1 MRHLLLALLALFII
15 APLFAGDELPPVVYV
30 PYEQTPTIDPKKQ
43 AVFLPYERFM
53 ALWEAAK
60 PKPDQPVKP
69 PVGATFGDYVL
80 TGVVKGDLADLTMTG
95 TVTGLDTGWAQVV
108 LPATLGLS
116 GFTPADDRLVLER
129 TDKALVLHV
138 RGTGQHKFT
147 STVAAPVTGDAAGR
161 RSLSLSLPAAGAG
174 RLDLLVPQAD
184 AALTLT
190 PAVAAITTPAKDG
203 TRLLAVLGG
212 TAQVQISWQPPA
224 EVASGE
230 ALILSDGEIRLTVGE
245 RSLRYDLTLDLTIL
259 RRPLENVRIA
269 LPADAQVL
277 AVEGKDVR
285 TWERT
290 AMGEAQVLTVSFHQ
304 PVSGS
309 YALLV
314 RMERAIDALTPGAS
328 RSVAVAWPTVVGAA
342 RATGRIAVVQGEGLV
357 AAMESA
363 TGLSQVDPGETQT
376 GNAAVAA
383 YRFHAAPP
391 ESRLLV
397 TRLAS
402 DLRAGI
408 HQLVRLGREE
418 DLIAVVLD
426 LDVRKAGIFA
436 LALDV
441 PATWELV
448 DTGGLPLDDARLAAA
463 NGATRR
469 LDLALRGRLLG
480 AGQVVVR
487 FKAPPSIP
495 REATAAAVATT
506 TTVTVAKLVDVR
518 QVRGTLAVATPSS
531 WSLTSSART
540 GLTST
545 EVEALRRDGLLA
557 NLARELKED
566 EDLPLGFTFLGADA
580 STVLAIAPRA
590 RELNIRHEELVSV
603 AEGHLRRLV
612 TLRGEVRYS
621 AAPALRLSA
630 PSELDSKLV
639 FKGSALAEQTVVSR
653 ADGRSTWELRFQAP
667 ITGAF
672 TITVEDQRDVPAL
685 TAGTPLPLTLEPLT
699 VLDATR
705 VSHIFAVA
713 REGTVEVSATA
724 AGLETVAPADL
735 PAGLRTQGVVAGF
748 QGAASV
754 AVALTLVRHDLVTLA
769 DGAVTAA
776 RYLAVM
782 SEERL
787 LRVQGELLL
796 STRGRPYLELRL
808 PAGAEL
814 LEVAID
820 RRQGRPS
827 RRADGSVVIPLGDGA
842 GLRSQVVAFVYE
854 QRFSDGQLGSW
865 GSLALELPRLNDK
878 RASTS
883 SGVAAKPATNEVTVR
898 PLPVGPVSFDLFLP
912 DHLIPWGWRGD
923 VTPARE
929 TIPLWGEVLARLQ
942 DTPAMHYGDLDEIA
956 LRSDGLTVP
965 VTLTGRRHHLSRLG
979 DGGGMDVRFVA
990 TGLLNLLALFAL
1002 LLGALAVWFARRR
1015 NDVIAGLAITA
1026 AVLVAAIAAPWA
1038 TVMSGFAV
1046 GVFAVLTII
1055 LLRNVVAAL
1064 RARRV
1069 AAVPL
1074 QVVTPDPWLEQPK
1087 PLPLAPLM
1095 PATPAA
1101 PPGDSKLVDEKP
1113 TEEKPMDEKPQ
1124 DPRP

>member
-1 MRHLLLALLALFII
+1 MRPLLLALFAL

-30 PYEQTPTIDPKKQ
+30 PYDQTPTLDPKKQ

-60 PKPDQPVKP
+60 PKTDVPVKP

-80 TGVVKGDLADLTMTG
+80 TGTVKGDLAELTMTG

-138 RGTGQHKFT
+138 RGTGQHTFT
-147 STVAAPVTGDAAGR
+147 ATVAAPVTGDAAGR

-190 PAVAAITTPAKDG
+190 PAVAATTTPAKDG

-212 TAQVQISWQPPA
+212 TAQVQIGWQPPA
-224 EVASGE
+224 EVATGD

-245 RSLRYDLTLDLTIL
+245 RSLRYDLALDLTIL
-259 RRPLENVRIA
+259 RRPLDNVRIA

-290 AMGEAQVLTVSFHQ
+290 VMGEAQVLTVSFHQ
-304 PVSGS
+304 PVSGG
-309 YALLV
+309 YALVV

-328 RSVAVAWPTVVGAA
+328 RSVPVAWPTVVGAA

-363 TGLSQVDPGETQT
+363 TGLSQVDPAETQT
-376 GNAAVAA
+376 GDAAVAA

-448 DTGGLPLDDARLAAA
+448 DTGGLPLDDARLSPANSAA
-463 NGATRR
+463 NGAMRR

-480 AGQVVVR
+480 AGQLTVR

-495 REATAAAVATT
+495 REAADAKSVS
-506 TTVTVAKLVDVR
+506 TTVTVAKLVDAR

-531 WSLTSSART
+531 WSLTSSERT

-545 EVEALRRDGLLA
+545 EVEALRRDGPLA
-557 NLARELKED
+557 NLARELKDD
-566 EDLPLGFTFLGADA
+566 EDLPLGFTFLGAEA

-590 RELNIRHEELVSV
+590 RELNIRHEELISV

-621 AAPALRLSA
+621 AAPSLRLSA
-630 PSELDSKLV
+630 PTELDGKLV
-639 FKGSALAEQTVVSR
+639 FKGSALAEQKVVSR

-672 TITVEDQRDVPAL
+672 TITVEDQSEVKAL
-685 TAGTPLPLTLEPLT
+685 TAGTPLPLTLQPFT

-705 VSHIFAVA
+705 VSHICAVA

-748 QGAASV
+748 HGPASV
-754 AVALTLVRHDLVTLA
+754 TVALTLVRHDLVTLA

-878 RASTS
+878 RSNISTDAT
-883 SGVAAKPATNEVTVR
+883 VKPTNEVIAR

-912 DHLIPWGWRGD
+912 ANLIPWGWRGD
-923 VTPARE
+923 VAPTFE
-929 TIPLWGEVLARLQ
+929 NMPLWGGVLARLNNVPPIR
-942 DTPAMHYGDLDEIA
+942 DREASH
-956 LRSDGLTVP
+956 LRGDGLTVP
-965 VTLTGRRHHLSRLG
+965 VTLSGRGHHLARLG
-979 DGGGMDVRFVA
+979 DGGELSLRFVSN
-990 TGLLNLLALFAL
+990 GVINLLALVAL
-1002 LLGALAVWFARRR
+1002 VLGALAVWFARHR
-1015 NDVIAGLAITA
+1015 NEVVAGLAITA

-1038 TVMSGFAV
+1038 TVMCGFAV
-1046 GVFAVLTII
+1046 GVFAVLAV
-1055 LLRNVVAAL
+1055 LLVQNIVAAP

-1069 AAVPL
+1069 AAVP
-1074 QVVTPDPWLEQPK
+1074 QVVTPDPWLEEPK
-1087 PLPLAPLM
+1087 PLPVSAMEAPTTEGPVSEPQTP
-1095 PATPAA
+1095 PANDTK
-1101 PPGDSKLVDEKP
+1101 S
-1113 TEEKPMDEKPQ
+1113 TDEKPQ

>member
-1 MRHLLLALLALFII
+1 MRHLLLALFVI

-30 PYEQTPTIDPKKQ
+30 PYDQTPTVDPKKQ

-80 TGVVKGDLADLTMTG
+80 TGAVKGDLAELTMTG

-147 STVAAPVTGDAAGR
+147 ATVAAPVTGDAAGR

-190 PAVAAITTPAKDG
+190 PAVAATTTPAKDG

-212 TAQVQISWQPPA
+212 TTQVQIGWQPPA
-224 EVASGE
+224 EVATGE

-245 RSLRYDLTLDLTIL
+245 RSLRYDLALDLTIL
-259 RRPLENVRIA
+259 RRPLEVVRIA
-269 LPADAQVL
+269 LPADTQVL

-290 AMGEAQVLTVSFHQ
+290 TMGDGQVLAVSFHQ
-304 PVSGS
+304 PVSGA
-309 YALLV
+309 YALVV

-328 RSVAVAWPTVVGAA
+328 RTLPVAWPSVVGAA

-495 REATAAAVATT
+495 REATDAKGAT

-557 NLARELKED
+557 NLARELKDD

-580 STVLAIAPRA
+580 STVLAITPRA

-621 AAPALRLSA
+621 AAPSLRLSA
-630 PSELDSKLV
+630 PTDLDGKLV
-639 FKGSALAEQTVVSR
+639 FKGTTLAEQTVVSR

-685 TAGTPLPLTLEPLT
+685 TAGTPLPLRLEPLT

-705 VSHIFAVA
+705 VSHICAVA
-713 REGTVEVSATA
+713 REGSVEVSATA

-754 AVALTLVRHDLVTLA
+754 AVGLTLVRHDLVTLA
-769 DGAVTAA
+769 DGAVVAA
-776 RYLAVM
+776 HYLAVM

-854 QRFSDGQLGSW
+854 QRFSEGQLGSW

-878 RASTS
+878 RATE
-883 SGVAAKPATNEVTVR
+883 AMAKPTTTDAIAR
-898 PLPVGPVSFDLFLP
+898 PLPVGPVAFDLFLP
-912 DHLIPWGWRGD
+912 ANLIPWGWRGD
-923 VTPARE
+923 VAPTRE
-929 TIPLWGEVLARLQ
+929 VEPLWGGVLARL
-942 DTPAMHYGDLDEIA
+942 GDQEQLREHGQVA
-956 LRSDGLTVP
+956 LNNEGLTVP
-965 VTLTGRRHHLSRLG
+965 VTLTGRRHHLARLG
-979 DGGGMDVRFVA
+979 DGGELRVGFVS
-990 TGLLNLLALFAL
+990 TGVLNLLALFTL
-1002 LLGALAVWFARRR
+1002 VLGGLAVWFARGR
-1015 NDVIAGLAITA
+1015 NEVVAGLAITA

-1038 TVMSGFAV
+1038 TVMGGFAV
-1046 GVFAVLTII
+1046 GVFAVLTLI
-1055 LLRNVVAAL
+1055 LLRNIVAAL

-1069 AAVPL
+1069 AAVP

-1087 PLPLAPLM
+1087 PLPI
-1095 PATPAA
+1095 PAMVPASPE
-1101 PPGDSKLVDEKP
+1101 PPVSEPQTSPAKDTKP
-1113 TEEKPMDEKPQ
+1113 TDEKPQ

>member
-1 MRHLLLALLALFII
+1 MRHLLLALLALFVI
-15 APLFAGDELPPVVYV
+15 APLFAGEELPPVVYV

-43 AVFLPYERFM
+43 AVFMPYERFM

-60 PKPDQPVKP
+60 PKPDVPVKP

-80 TGVVKGDLADLTMTG
+80 TGVVKGDLAELTMTG

-138 RGTGQHKFT
+138 RGIGQHTFT
-147 STVAAPVTGDAAGR
+147 ATVAAPVTGDAAGR

-190 PAVAAITTPAKDG
+190 PAVAATTTPAKDG
-203 TRLLAVLGG
+203 TRLMAVLGG

-245 RSLRYDLTLDLTIL
+245 RSLRYDLALDLTIL
-259 RRPLENVRIA
+259 RRPLEVVRIA

-290 AMGEAQVLTVSFHQ
+290 TVGADQVLAVSFHQ
-304 PVSGS
+304 PVSGA
-309 YALLV
+309 YALVV

-328 RSVAVAWPTVVGAA
+328 RTLPVAWPSVLGAA

-363 TGLSQVDPGETQT
+363 TGLSQVDPAETQT

-448 DTGGLPLDDARLAAA
+448 DTSGLPLDDARLAAA

-480 AGQVVVR
+480 AGQLTVR

-495 REATAAAVATT
+495 REANAAAVA

-621 AAPALRLSA
+621 AAPSLRISA
-630 PSELDSKLV
+630 PTTLDTKLV
-639 FKGSALAEQTVVSR
+639 FKGATLAEQTVVSR

-672 TITVEDQRDVPAL
+672 TITVEDQRDIPAL
-685 TAGTPLPLTLEPLT
+685 TAGTPLPLKLEPLT

-705 VSHIFAVA
+705 VSHICAVA
-713 REGTVEVSATA
+713 REGSVEVSAVAT
-724 AGLETVAPADL
+724 GLESVAPADL
-735 PAGLRTQGVVAGF
+735 PAGLRTQGVIAGF

-754 AVALTLVRHDLVTLA
+754 AVDLTLVRHDLVTLA
-769 DGAVTAA
+769 DGAVVAA
-776 RYLAVM
+776 HYRAVM

-854 QRFSDGQLGSW
+854 QRFNEGQLGSW

-878 RASTS
+878 RLTDA
-883 SGVAAKPATNEVTVR
+883 AAKPAAIDAIAR

-912 DHLIPWGWRGD
+912 AHLIPWGWRGE
-923 VTPARE
+923 VTPTNE
-929 TIPLWGEVLARLQ
+929 VEPLWGGVLARL
-942 DTPAMHYGDLDEIA
+942 GDQERTRDRRDMA
-956 LRSDGLTVP
+956 LNNEGLTVP
-965 VTLTGRRHHLSRLG
+965 VALTGRRHQLARLG
-979 DGGGMDVRFVA
+979 DGGDLRVGFVS
-990 TGLLNLLALFAL
+990 TGVLNLLALFTL
-1002 LLGALAVWFARRR
+1002 VLGGLAVWFARRR
-1015 NDVIAGLAITA
+1015 NEVIAGLAITA
-1026 AVLVAAIAAPWA
+1026 AVLVAAIAAPWF
-1038 TVMSGFAV
+1038 TVMGGFAV
-1046 GVFAVLTII
+1046 GVFAVLTLI
-1055 LLRNVVAAL
+1055 LLRNLVASL
-1064 RARRV
+1064 RTHRV
-1069 AAVPL
+1069 AAVP

-1087 PLPLAPLM
+1087 PLPLAPVV
-1095 PATPAA
+1095 PATSA
-1101 PPGDSKLVDEKP
+1101 PPS
-1113 TEEKPMDEKPQ
+1113 EEKPKDDQPQ
-1124 DPRP
+1124 EPRS

>member
-1 MRHLLLALLALFII
+1 MRHLLLALFMI
-15 APLFAGDELPPVVYV
+15 APLAAVDELPPVVYV
-30 PYEQTPTIDPKKQ
+30 PFDQTPTVDPKKQ

-60 PKPDQPVKP
+60 PKPDVAVKP
-69 PVGATFGDYVL
+69 PVGATFGEYTL
-80 TGVVKGDLADLTMTG
+80 TGTVKGDLAELTMIG
-95 TVTGLDTGWAQVV
+95 TVTGLDTGWAQVA
-108 LPATLGLS
+108 LPSTLGLS
-116 GFTPADDRLVLER
+116 GFTPGDDSLVLER
-129 TDKALVLHV
+129 SDKALVLHV

-147 STVAAPVTGDAAGR
+147 ATVAAPVTGDAAGR

-174 RLDLLVPQAD
+174 KLDLLVPQAD

-190 PAVAAITTPAKDG
+190 PAVAATTTPAKEG

-212 TAQVQISWQPPA
+212 TSQVQIGWQPPA
-224 EVASGE
+224 EVATGE

-245 RSLRYDLTLDLTIL
+245 RSLRYDLALDLTIL
-259 RRPLENVRIA
+259 RRPLDTVRIS

-290 AMGEAQVLTVSFHQ
+290 AMGEAQVLAVSFHQ
-304 PVSGS
+304 PVSGT
-309 YALLV
+309 YALMV
-314 RMERAIDALTPGAS
+314 RMERAIDGLTPGAS
-328 RSVAVAWPTVVGAA
+328 RTLPVAWPSVVGAA
-342 RATGRIAVVQGEGLV
+342 RSTGRIAVVQGEGLV
-357 AAMESA
+357 VAME
-363 TGLSQVDPGETQT
+363 TVNGLSQVDPGETKT

-383 YRFHAAPP
+383 FRFHAAPP

-441 PATWELV
+441 PAAWELV

-480 AGQVVVR
+480 AGQLVVR

-495 REATAAAVATT
+495 REAKAAS
-506 TTVTVAKLVDVR
+506 TTVTVAKLADAH

-531 WSLTSSART
+531 WSLTSSERT
-540 GLTST
+540 GLTGT

-557 NLARELKED
+557 NLARELKDD
-566 EDLPLGFTFLGADA
+566 EDLPLGFTFLGPEA

-590 RELNIRHEELVSV
+590 RELNVRHEELISV

-621 AAPALRLSA
+621 AAPSLRISA
-630 PSELDSKLV
+630 PTALDGKLV
-639 FKGSALAEQTVVSR
+639 FKGATLAEQTVVSR

-672 TITVEDQRDVPAL
+672 AITIEDQRDVPAL

-705 VSHIFAVA
+705 VSHVCAVA

-724 AGLETVAPADL
+724 AGLESVASADL
-735 PAGLRTQGVVAGF
+735 PAGLHTQGVVAGF

-754 AVALTLVRHDLVTLA
+754 VVSLSLVRHDLVSLA

-776 RYLAVM
+776 RYIAVV

-820 RRQGRPS
+820 R
-827 RRADGSVVIPLGDGA
+827 
-842 GLRSQVVAFVYE
+842 
-854 QRFSDGQLGSW
+854 
-865 GSLALELPRLNDK
+865 
-878 RASTS
+878 
-883 SGVAAKPATNEVTVR
+883 
-898 PLPVGPVSFDLFLP
+898 
-912 DHLIPWGWRGD
+912 
-923 VTPARE
+923 
-929 TIPLWGEVLARLQ
+929 
-942 DTPAMHYGDLDEIA
+942 
-956 LRSDGLTVP
+956 
-965 VTLTGRRHHLSRLG
+965 
-979 DGGGMDVRFVA
+979 
-990 TGLLNLLALFAL
+990 
-1002 LLGALAVWFARRR
+1002 
-1015 NDVIAGLAITA
+1015 
-1026 AVLVAAIAAPWA
+1026 
-1038 TVMSGFAV
+1038 
-1046 GVFAVLTII
+1046 
-1055 LLRNVVAAL
+1055 
-1064 RARRV
+1064 
-1069 AAVPL
+1069 
-1074 QVVTPDPWLEQPK
+1074 
-1087 PLPLAPLM
+1087 
-1095 PATPAA
+1095 
-1101 PPGDSKLVDEKP
+1101 
-1113 TEEKPMDEKPQ
+1113 
-1124 DPRP
+1124 